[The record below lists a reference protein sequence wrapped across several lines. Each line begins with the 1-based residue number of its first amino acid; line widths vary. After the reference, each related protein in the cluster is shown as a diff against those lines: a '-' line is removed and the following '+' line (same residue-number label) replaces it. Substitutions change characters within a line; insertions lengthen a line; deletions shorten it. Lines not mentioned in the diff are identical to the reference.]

1 MTEKEI
7 QLLGFEKQ
15 YSFDLV
21 DGIPEY
27 YYYTKDIVN
36 GISFISNSS
45 DEVAEDAFGWY
56 IEFFDTEPNV
66 RYTNFGEATGLINNL
81 TRHIVK

>member
-15 YSFDLV
+15 VEEDTAYPF
-21 DGIPEY
+21 
-27 YYYTKDIVN
+27 YYYTLDIAN
-36 GISFISNSS
+36 GLSFISNAS
-45 DEVAEDAFGWY
+45 DEVEEDAFGWY
-56 IEFFDTEPNV
+56 IELFDTEPNV

-81 TRHIVK
+81 TRHIV

>member
-15 YSFDLV
+15 VEEDTEHPF
-21 DGIPEY
+21 
-27 YYYTKDIVN
+27 YYYTLDITN
-36 GISFISNSS
+36 GLSFISNAS
-45 DEVAEDAFGWY
+45 DEVEEDAFGWY
-56 IEFFDTEPNV
+56 IELFDTEPNI

>member
-7 QLLGFEKQ
+7 QLLGFKKQ
-15 YSFDLV
+15 VEEDTEHPF
-21 DGIPEY
+21 
-27 YYYTKDIVN
+27 YYYTLDIAK
-36 GISFISNSS
+36 GLSFISNASN
-45 DEVAEDAFGWY
+45 EIEEDAFGWY
-56 IEFFDTEPNV
+56 IELFDTEPNI

>member
-15 YSFDLV
+15 VEEDTEHPF
-21 DGIPEY
+21 
-27 YYYTKDIVN
+27 YYYTLDIVN
-36 GISFISNSS
+36 GLSFISNAN
-45 DEVAEDAFGWY
+45 DEVEEDAFGWY
-56 IEFFDTEPNV
+56 IELLDTEPAI

-81 TRHIVK
+81 LRHAVRK